1 MTTETT
7 LGLTQIP
14 VRERLLSA
22 ALELFNTRGYAATTV
37 REIVEAAGVTKP
49 VLYYHFQNKEGIYLH
64 VMQRGFAEFEET
76 VRESLARPGTAPE
89 RMRAFCTA
97 CYGLFER
104 HEAAVR
110 LMYAIYYGPP
120 QGAPFFDF
128 EAHHRGFEQAV
139 RKILADGIA
148 EGSFRDGDLEAMTW
162 TLVGAFNIVLELKL
176 CPPREL
182 PADLLDR
189 VLDVALASVVVHGA
203 PHASRPSDPTSA
215 KSSAT
220 KGTTR

>member
-1 MTTETT
+1 MTTIPSSEPAAEA
-7 LGLTQIP
+7 P
-14 VRERLLSA
+14 VRERLLAA

-64 VMQRGFAEFEET
+64 LMQRGFEDFEET
-76 VRESLARPGTAPE
+76 VRSSLARPGSAVD
-89 RMRAFCTA
+89 RLRAFCTE
-97 CYGLFER
+97 CYRLFER

-120 QGAPFFDF
+120 QGAPHFDF
-128 EAHHRGFEQAV
+128 EEHHRHFEAAIRQIV
-139 RKILADGIA
+139 QDGIA
-148 EGSFRDGDLEAMTW
+148 EGSFRDGDVEAMTW

-189 VLDVALASVVVHGA
+189 VLDVVLVSVVAPGA
-203 PHASRPSDPTSA
+203 PSEGGSGTKSA
-215 KSSAT
+215 QSPAT
-220 KGTTR
+220 KGSSR